1 MQIESIIRRKNGTRV
16 TLDRTEYHFTPNEE
30 GAHVAD
36 VENDAHIQ
44 RFLSVP
50 EGFKIYRTAKV
61 EKQPEPEVVSP
72 GTPATDVPE
81 GIQPALTVDELKAA
95 YEAKFGKKPHHK
107 MSATK
112 LREALSQE

>member
-16 TLDRTEYHFTPNEE
+16 TLGSTEYHFTPNAE

-50 EGFKIYRTAKV
+50 EGFKIYRAAKV
-61 EKQPEPEVVSP
+61 EKQPEVVLP

>member
-1 MQIESIIRRKNGTRV
+1 MQIESIIRRQNGTRV
-16 TLDRTEYHFTPNEE
+16 TLGSTEYHFQANAE

-44 RFLSVP
+44 RFLSIP
-50 EGFKIYRTAKV
+50 EGFKIYRTV
-61 EKQPEPEVVSP
+61 EQQPEVVSA

-81 GIQPALTVDELKAA
+81 GVQPALTVDELKAA

>member
-16 TLDRTEYHFTPNEE
+16 TLDSTEYHFTPNAE

-44 RFLSVP
+44 RFLSVS

-61 EKQPEPEVVSP
+61 DKQPESVLA

-95 YEAKFGKKPHHK
+95 YKAKFGKAPHHK
-107 MSATK
+107 MSLDAIRQK
-112 LREALSQE
+112 LAE